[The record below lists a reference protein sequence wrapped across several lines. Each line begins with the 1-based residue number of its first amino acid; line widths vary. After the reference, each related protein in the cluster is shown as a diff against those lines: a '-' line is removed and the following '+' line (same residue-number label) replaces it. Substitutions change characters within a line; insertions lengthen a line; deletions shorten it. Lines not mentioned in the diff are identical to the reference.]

1 MEDGCSKRFDLGT
14 MDLRA
19 EGNSGIGS
27 GKRQYQGKS
36 STASASESTVPRRT
50 HTTVSA
56 SMTGLPVVPSL
67 VVGGNGVSEPNGP
80 WAAAR

>member
-19 EGNSGIGS
+19 EGNGLGS
-27 GKRQYQGKS
+27 GKRQHPGKAS
-36 STASASESTVPRRT
+36 SVTPSQTSTSRAAAPAAMTNLPAES
-50 HTTVSA
+50 
-56 SMTGLPVVPSL
+56 SL
-67 VVGGNGVSEPNGP
+67 GGAAGASEPNGR